1 MVFIKD
7 DTPVKFLS
15 AESNPIEVLY
25 IDLHFVKKKCF
36 LSCFC
41 HPNKNNIM
49 NHLDGLGEIYI
60 YILKQYEYLISLGD
74 FNLEFKEP
82 SM

>member
-1 MVFIKD
+1 
-7 DTPVKFLS
+7 
-15 AESNPIEVLY
+15 
-25 IDLHFVKKKCF
+25 
-36 LSCFC
+36 
-41 HPNKNNIM
+41 M